1 MWVMACLARAGVIAG
16 TLIFWSNALKTTL
29 VSVTAVTL
37 ASLCLFA
44 AGTEGLR
51 KAPELAF
58 TIPGEGQKLLSQYR
72 GKVVALEF
80 ILTTC
85 PHCQAASHV
94 MTQFQQEY
102 GPRGFQALDVA
113 INALDDGRTEA
124 QAAQVVQAFAQNF
137 QVGFPVGYISRD
149 QMMAFMGFSMAERMV
164 VPQLVMIDRKGYIHY
179 QTPASD
185 ADGTWGKLMD
195 ENAIRQHIE
204 ELLATGNS
212 SSGHRARPSHSAA
225 VAKKS

>member
-1 MWVMACLARAGVIAG
+1 M
-16 TLIFWSNALKTTL
+16 KTTFA
-29 VSVTAVTL
+29 SVTAIAV
-37 ASLCLFA
+37 ASLCLLA
-44 AGTEGLR
+44 AGPEGLR

-58 TIPGEGQKLLSQYR
+58 TIPGQGQQLLSQYR

-80 ILTTC
+80 IMTTC

-94 MTQFQQEY
+94 MTRFQQEY
-102 GPRGFQALDVA
+102 GPRGLQVLDLA
-113 INALDDGRTEA
+113 INALDDGRTDA

-149 QMMAFMGFSMAERMV
+149 QMMNFMGFSMAERMV
-164 VPQLVMIDRKGYIHY
+164 VPQLVLIDRKGYIHC

-185 ADGTWGKLMD
+185 ADGTWAKLMD

-204 ELLATGNS
+204 ELLAAGNS
-212 SSGHRARPSHSAA
+212 SSGHRARTSHSAA
-225 VAKKS
+225 KKS